1 MPKQNHG
8 LGRGLS
14 SLIPN
19 KSKAALSSL
28 ANQQVGA
35 HTSVEAGVAQSA
47 IVEIPLENIVS
58 NRHQPRK
65 YFNQEEL
72 ESLAQSI
79 KQHGIIQPL
88 VVVRDASG
96 EYELIAGERRLRAA
110 RMAGLATV
118 PAAIRKSDEMERL
131 ELALIENIQRSDLN
145 PIEEAESYQ
154 KLNDEFGLTHQQ
166 IGDRMGKT
174 RPLISN
180 AIRLLGLPAEIQMAL
195 AERRINS
202 GQARAILEVHDEAKR
217 LTLFRK
223 ILAEKLS
230 TVDATHEART
240 VEVNRHTRT
249 VNKDPNIEAYEAVLA
264 NRLGTRVSIGRKGKS
279 TGIITIEFY
288 APKELDAI
296 MQKLLGDEAGE

>member
-1 MPKQNHG
+1 MKKQNHG
-8 LGRGLS
+8 LGRGLG

-19 KSKAALSSL
+19 KSKAALPSP

-47 IVEIPLENIVS
+47 VVEIPVEKIVS

-65 YFNQEEL
+65 HFVQEEL
-72 ESLAQSI
+72 ERLAQSI
-79 KQHGIIQPL
+79 REHGIIQPL
-88 VVVRDASG
+88 VVVADAG
-96 EYELIAGERRLRAA
+96 GQYELIAGERRLRAA
-110 RMAGLATV
+110 KMAGLATV
-118 PAAIRKSDEMERL
+118 PTTIRKSDELERL

-166 IGDRMGKT
+166 IADRMGKT

-180 AIRLLGLPAEIQMAL
+180 AIRLLSLPAEIQMAL
-195 AERRINS
+195 AERRINA
-202 GQARAILEVHDEAKR
+202 GHARAILEVHDDAKR
-217 LTLFRK
+217 MALFKK

-230 TVDATHEART
+230 IVDATHEART
-240 VEVNRHTRT
+240 VEVHRHTRT

-264 NRLGTRVSIGRKGKS
+264 NRLGTRVSIGRKGKN
-279 TGIITIEFY
+279 TGIIAIEFY

-296 MQKLLGDEAGE
+296 MAKLLGDESVG